1 MNFLPSPL
9 WYWRLISAG
18 VSAVC
23 LLAGASL
30 SGAAED
36 PMEPWRAGAQI
47 RAVAPV
53 TNRHVIHAYFNAS
66 PESPDGKYVLYY
78 TSGTPEGEEGDLRV
92 LERATG
98 QERIVARGIHTED
111 AHRVACQQWCN
122 DGKTIAYHDCRDGRW
137 FVIAL
142 DLASGKESI
151 LAEDRQIG
159 FGSATQAWMPIYGCH
174 WNPGAHRDL
183 EMVNVATGEIR
194 LAVTAA
200 QVVQEYGAWMKAKLG
215 SADLS
220 IFFPVLSPDGKKIFF
235 KPNVPSYSGSFR
247 GMDSSKREGK
257 IIFDLEKGKLVRL
270 VEAWGHPSWT
280 PDSRGILEKGN
291 VILDIESGKNARFA
305 PSCFSDH
312 PSMSPDGKLFV
323 TDADVTKRPYG
334 KPGLWAIGV
343 GSTQGDDYAVITLFD
358 NTRGAKTWRHN
369 HPHPHFSADGKR
381 IYFNVNEGQWT
392 QLMVAEG
399 ASAEATH

>member
-1 MNFLPSPL
+1 MCATAAA
-9 WYWRLISAG
+9 W
-18 VSAVC
+18 
-23 LLAGASL
+23 LLLGAWPC
-30 SGAAED
+30 AASED
-36 PMEPWRAGAQI
+36 PMEPWRSGAWVHP
-47 RAVAPV
+47 VAPT
-53 TNRHVIHAYFNAS
+53 TNRHVIHSYFNTC

-98 QERIVARGIHTED
+98 KERIVATGIHTED

-137 FVIAL
+137 FVIAI
-142 DLASGKESI
+142 DLASGKEKI

-159 FGSATQAWMPIYGCH
+159 YGSETQPWVPIYGCH
-174 WNPGAHRDL
+174 WNPGPHRDL
-183 EMVNVATGEIR
+183 ELVNVTTGEIR
-194 LAVTAA
+194 VAVTAA
-200 QVVQEYGAWMKAKLG
+200 QVVQEYGDWMKTKLG

-220 IFFPVLSPDGKKIFF
+220 IFFPILSPDGKKVFF
-235 KPNVPSYSGSFR
+235 KPNVPSYRGSFR
-247 GMDSSKREGK
+247 GMDSSKRDGK
-257 IIFDLEKGKLVRL
+257 IVFDLEKGKLVRL
-270 VEAWGHPSWT
+270 AESWGHPSWT
-280 PDSRGILEKGN
+280 PDSRGIMEKGN
-291 VILDIESGKNARFA
+291 AVLNVETGKNAPRFA

-343 GSTQGDDYAVITLFD
+343 GPTQGDDYAVIYMFD
-358 NTRGAKTWRHN
+358 NSHGATTWRHN

-392 QLMVAEG
+392 QLMVAEVG
-399 ASAEATH
+399 IPAKAP